1 MAISSEVRRL
11 SARWVQGNGWPHR
24 LEWIQIS
31 NLRGWTGQKI
41 GLPYPIMAVVGEN
54 GVGKSTVLQCAAA
67 IYKSKPPNQPGK
79 KREKKKPNY
88 ASDYFPET
96 TWDTIKDAVIRF
108 QFRQG
113 INNPAKTSEVR
124 KPGKRWRGNP
134 TRPERQVV
142 YVDLS
147 RIQPIIS
154 RVGYSRLANAQLKE
168 KSSISFDDTRL
179 KRFSGIMGRNYQTA
193 KMSYTNF
200 DENRAVPVLGQS
212 GHTYSGF
219 HQGAGETVLAELI
232 QVEIPK
238 NSIVLIDEVE
248 SSLHPRLQRRLIRDL
263 AELCRLQELQII
275 LTTHSPFVLDELP
288 LEARVQIVQ
297 SYSNNRE
304 SRSIIYGITP
314 EFAMSKMDDVVQHE
328 CDLYVEDRLA
338 ERMLIEILAAHCG
351 NKDSVLRCKAIP
363 YGAASVGQSLGI
375 MAVQKRWQ
383 RKTFIYLDGD
393 QEPCAG
399 CYLLPGNDA
408 PERVVF
414 EALCAKNWPNVAERV
429 GRDYSKVADACLQAM
444 SLSDHH
450 DWISSA
456 ANSLSLGGNTL
467 WQALCAA
474 WATGCLD
481 PAEAKKITQP
491 IEDALNGLE
500 VAVPILSVQEAEEIK
515 ANEVVEVLPPMP
527 QSVPTTR
534 DDSSESWLPFEQ

>member
-11 SARWVQGNGWPHR
+11 SARWVQGNGWPQR

-41 GLPYPIMAVVGEN
+41 SLPYPIMAVVGEN
-54 GVGKSTVLQCAAA
+54 GVGKSTVLQSAAA
-67 IYKSKPPNQPGK
+67 VYKSKPPKQSGK

-96 TWDTIKDAVIRF
+96 AWDKIKDAVIRF

-113 INNPAKTSEVR
+113 VNNTAKTGEVR
-124 KPGKRWRGNP
+124 KPGNRWRGNP

-142 YVDLS
+142 YIDLS

-168 KSSISFDDTRL
+168 KSSISFDQTSL
-179 KRFSGIMGRNYQTA
+179 KRFSGIMGRDYQTA
-193 KMSYTNF
+193 KMSYTDF
-200 DENRAVPVLGQS
+200 DENRAVPVLEQS
-212 GHTYSGF
+212 GHAYSGF

-238 NSIVLIDEVE
+238 YSIVLIDEIE

-275 LTTHSPFVLDELP
+275 LTTHSPFVLGELP

-297 SYSNNRE
+297 SYSDNKE
-304 SRSIIYGITP
+304 SRSIIYGVTP
-314 EFAMSKMDDVVQHE
+314 EFSMSKMDDVVQHE
-328 CDLYVEDRLA
+328 CDLYVEDRQA
-338 ERMLIEILAAHCG
+338 ERMLIEILAAHCS
-351 NKDSVLRCKAIP
+351 NPDSVLRCKTIP

-375 MAVQKRWQ
+375 MAVQKRWD
-383 RKTFIYLDGD
+383 RKTFVYLDGD
-393 QEPCAG
+393 QEQCAG

-414 EALCAKNWPNVAERV
+414 EALRVKNWPNIAQRI

-444 SLSDHH
+444 SLSDDH

-456 ANSLSLGGNTL
+456 ATALRLGGSTL
-467 WQALCAA
+467 WQALCAE
-474 WATGCLD
+474 WATACLD
-481 PAEAKKITQP
+481 PVDAKKITQP
-491 IEDALNGLE
+491 IEDALNGLG
-500 VAVPILSVQEAEEIK
+500 VSVPVISPKEAEEIK
-515 ANEVVEVLPPMP
+515 NNETIEVLPPMP
-527 QSVPTTR
+527 QAVPTTP
-534 DDSSESWLPFEQ
+534 DDSSGPWLPF

>member
-1 MAISSEVRRL
+1 
-11 SARWVQGNGWPHR
+11 VQGNGWPQR

-31 NLRGWTGQKI
+31 NLRGWNGQKI
-41 GLPYPIMAVVGEN
+41 SLPYPIMAVVGEN

-67 IYKSKPPNQPGK
+67 IYKSKPPSQSGR

-96 TWDTIKDAVIRF
+96 VWDKIKDAVIRF

-113 INNPAKTSEVR
+113 INNPAKTGEVR
-124 KPGKRWRGNP
+124 KPGNRWRGNP
-134 TRPERQVV
+134 TRPERPVV
-142 YVDLS
+142 YIDLS

-168 KSSISFDDTRL
+168 KSSVNFDETRL
-179 KRFSGIMGRNYQTA
+179 KRFSGIMGRDYQTA

-232 QVEIPK
+232 QAEIPK
-238 NSIVLIDEVE
+238 YSIVLIDEVE

-263 AELCRLQELQII
+263 AEVCRLQELQII

-297 SYSNNRE
+297 SYSNSKE
-304 SRSIIYGITP
+304 SRSIVYGITP

-328 CDLYVEDRLA
+328 CDLYVEDRQA

-351 NKDSVLRCKAIP
+351 NPDSVLRCIAIP

-375 MAVQKRWQ
+375 MAVQKRWE
-383 RKTFIYLDGD
+383 RKTFIFLDGD
-393 QEPCAG
+393 QQPCAG
-399 CYLLPGNDA
+399 CYLLPGGDA

-414 EALCAKNWPNVAERV
+414 EALRAKNWPNIAQRT
-429 GRDYSKVADACLQAM
+429 GREYSKVADACLQAM

-450 DWISSA
+450 VWISSA
-456 ANSLSLGGNTL
+456 ASALCLGGNTL
-467 WQALCAA
+467 WQALCAE

-481 PAEAKKITQP
+481 SAEAKKISQP
-491 IEDALNGLE
+491 IEDALNGLGVSIPAISAKE
-500 VAVPILSVQEAEEIK
+500 VEEI
-515 ANEVVEVLPPMP
+515 NTSDIVEVLPPMP
-527 QSVPTTR
+527 QAIPTIP
-534 DDSSESWLPFEQ
+534 DDSGGPWLPFEQS